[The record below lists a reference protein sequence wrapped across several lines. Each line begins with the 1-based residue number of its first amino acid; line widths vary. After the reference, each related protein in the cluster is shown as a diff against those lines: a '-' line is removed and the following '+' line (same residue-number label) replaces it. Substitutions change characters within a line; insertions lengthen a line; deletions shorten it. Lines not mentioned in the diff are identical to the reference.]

1 MYEYEIHKYRSAEL
15 VRQAEQEHQAREA
28 VRLER
33 AARRGANARGAEP
46 ESHGRGPRRR
56 RSARAV

>member
-15 VRQAEQEHQAREA
+15 IREAEQEHQASEA

-33 AARRGANARGAEP
+33 AARRGAAARGAGP
-46 ESHGRGPRRR
+46 ESHSRDPRRHR
-56 RSARAV
+56 FARAV